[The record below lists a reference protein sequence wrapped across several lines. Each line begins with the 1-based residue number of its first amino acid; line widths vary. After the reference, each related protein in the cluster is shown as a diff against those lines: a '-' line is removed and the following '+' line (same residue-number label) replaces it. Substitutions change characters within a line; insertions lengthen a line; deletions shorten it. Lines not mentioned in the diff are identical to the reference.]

1 MKAVVRAA
9 GSGVGTCCWR
19 RRHGPAWFC
28 WAAPG
33 AQAWHL
39 PLALGGPAVGSCSAN
54 TTGQWCCPRRGW
66 GMSPAA
72 PSLGLGLSGAGG
84 KGPSHI
90 VVPLAERECPKCGTS
105 REVPAALGQPEGPCG
120 GLPGG
125 EEAAPE
131 LSSPTQQL
139 RQETETRQPVGQR
152 QASAPE
158 PQRGQPQAHEDIPQQ
173 ELEPAQVLA
182 SIQALQ
188 LDLDF
193 CRGTN
198 RERLVQLQQ
207 QECAVE
213 QKHQDLIFLMQQYLT
228 LMDKDQKDEAVQTE
242 VTSYVATHSHSNSS
256 CEILREHRELLQQ
269 VVADAEATCCRQE
282 GTAEEHGHEADC
294 VVAAELRARQQQV
307 GSSTAEQAQS
317 RRAELAGGCPQP
329 QPERGSAC
337 ACSLEGGQP
346 GAALLSPCP
355 CRRELAAQLQAEL
368 SQWQW
373 KQQVTLEQAVQHM
386 HAAAHAAEKLQRSQE
401 QLQVLKEQLGAQEE
415 QSQGLRHSL
424 AQLQEELGAAQ
435 AQEQQS
441 LQQLSRAKETI
452 QDLQQEV
459 ASKRKHLAELVQQ
472 VQDMA
477 TLQAELARAQQ
488 EKAKQEEKIA
498 NYEEQRQ
505 QLHWELRKL
514 QGSQEQ
520 SKQEVCPKPP
530 RVHQEPTLSQSHC
543 LCHPQAQSLRERLQE
558 LSSQAQHWQ
567 QLHQD
572 SEQALAAREEE
583 LVVCKV
589 ELAFLKEELSK
600 AMEQVE
606 TLGCS
611 HALACSDSSRLC
623 KDRELVLVNIS
634 QCVKEQMHL
643 QDSLGRL
650 WENKCLTVRTCEQH
664 HTCEELKASRIPST
678 AWPRTGPGQQ
688 LCAYRGGWA
697 MAELPLPQHGP
708 ETGWLRPP
716 GQYNSVPCPR
726 IYRGTT
732 GQCQPHTILHGCLH
746 PALASRTRCSAN
758 QSQD

>member
-1 MKAVVRAA
+1 MPHE
-9 GSGVGTCCWR
+9 GC
-19 RRHGPAWFC
+19 
-28 WAAPG
+28 
-33 AQAWHL
+33 
-39 PLALGGPAVGSCSAN
+39 
-54 TTGQWCCPRRGW
+54 
-66 GMSPAA
+66 
-72 PSLGLGLSGAGG
+72 
-84 KGPSHI
+84 
-90 VVPLAERECPKCGTS
+90 AERECPKCGTS

-125 EEAAPE
+125 EEATPE

-139 RQETETRQPVGQR
+139 HQETETRQPVGQR

-228 LMDKDQKDEAVQTE
+228 LMDKVPLPGTTVTGQAVT
-242 VTSYVATHSHSNSS
+242 
-256 CEILREHRELLQQ
+256 RRMRR
-269 VVADAEATCCRQE
+269 CRQKSHPMWPPTAIPTAAVRSCGSTGSCCSRWWRTPRRHAAGRKGQPRNT
-282 GTAEEHGHEADC
+282 GTRLTVWWQLSCGH
-294 VVAAELRARQQQV
+294 
-307 GSSTAEQAQS
+307 GSSK
-317 RRAELAGGCPQP
+317 
-329 QPERGSAC
+329 
-337 ACSLEGGQP
+337 
-346 GAALLSPCP
+346 
-355 CRRELAAQLQAEL
+355 ELAAQLQAEL

-472 VQDMA
+472 VQDTA

-530 RVHQEPTLSQSHC
+530 RAHQEPTLSQSHC

-664 HTCEELKASRIPST
+664 HTCEELKDLQMNNGTMPAPHDSAWLPPSST
-678 AWPRTGPGQQ
+678 CLKDKMQCKSKPG
-688 LCAYRGGWA
+688 L
-697 MAELPLPQHGP
+697 
-708 ETGWLRPP
+708 
-716 GQYNSVPCPR
+716 
-726 IYRGTT
+726 
-732 GQCQPHTILHGCLH
+732 
-746 PALASRTRCSAN
+746 
-758 QSQD
+758 D

>member
-1 MKAVVRAA
+1 MFII
-9 GSGVGTCCWR
+9 TDFDC
-19 RRHGPAWFC
+19 
-28 WAAPG
+28 
-33 AQAWHL
+33 
-39 PLALGGPAVGSCSAN
+39 
-54 TTGQWCCPRRGW
+54 
-66 GMSPAA
+66 
-72 PSLGLGLSGAGG
+72 G
-84 KGPSHI
+84 K
-90 VVPLAERECPKCGTS
+90 
-105 REVPAALGQPEGPCG
+105 
-120 GLPGG
+120 
-125 EEAAPE
+125 
-131 LSSPTQQL
+131 
-139 RQETETRQPVGQR
+139 GQR

-269 VVADAEATCCRQE
+269 
-282 GTAEEHGHEADC
+282 
-294 VVAAELRARQQQV
+294 
-307 GSSTAEQAQS
+307 
-317 RRAELAGGCPQP
+317 
-329 QPERGSAC
+329 
-337 ACSLEGGQP
+337 
-346 GAALLSPCP
+346 
-355 CRRELAAQLQAEL
+355 
-368 SQWQW
+368 
-373 KQQVTLEQAVQHM
+373 
-386 HAAAHAAEKLQRSQE
+386 
-401 QLQVLKEQLGAQEE
+401 LGAQEE

-520 SKQEVCPKPP
+520 SKQE
-530 RVHQEPTLSQSHC
+530 
-543 LCHPQAQSLRERLQE
+543 AQSLRERLQE

-634 QCVKEQMHL
+634 QCVKEQM
-643 QDSLGRL
+643 
-650 WENKCLTVRTCEQH
+650 
-664 HTCEELKASRIPST
+664 
-678 AWPRTGPGQQ
+678 
-688 LCAYRGGWA
+688 
-697 MAELPLPQHGP
+697 
-708 ETGWLRPP
+708 
-716 GQYNSVPCPR
+716 
-726 IYRGTT
+726 
-732 GQCQPHTILHGCLH
+732 
-746 PALASRTRCSAN
+746 
-758 QSQD
+758 